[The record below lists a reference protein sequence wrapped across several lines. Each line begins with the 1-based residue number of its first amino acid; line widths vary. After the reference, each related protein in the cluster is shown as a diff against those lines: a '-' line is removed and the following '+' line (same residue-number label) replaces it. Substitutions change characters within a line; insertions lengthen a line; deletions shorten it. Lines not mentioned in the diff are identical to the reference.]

1 MPPPGGRARPPS
13 SDVLMAVLMEIDFPG
28 VTAQQYDTVDRRV
41 GARADQPP
49 EGLLF
54 HTAIITD
61 AGLRV
66 IDLWESIDACNAF
79 FTRRLQ
85 PVIKEQGFPE
95 PSAPPKFSDVHH
107 HYERRQPVGA

>member
-1 MPPPGGRARPPS
+1 
-13 SDVLMAVLMEIDFPG
+13 MAVLMEIEFPG

-66 IDLWESIDACNAF
+66 IDLWESTEAFDAF
-79 FTRRLQ
+79 FSRLQ
-85 PVIKEQGFPE
+85 PVVEEVGYPE
-95 PSAPPKFSDVHH
+95 PSAPPKFSDVHY